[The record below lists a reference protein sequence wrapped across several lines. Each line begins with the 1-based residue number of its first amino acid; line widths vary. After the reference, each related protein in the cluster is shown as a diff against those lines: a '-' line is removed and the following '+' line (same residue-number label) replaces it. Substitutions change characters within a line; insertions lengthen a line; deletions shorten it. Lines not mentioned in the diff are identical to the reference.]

1 MSLGLPQG
9 NKVLVTGGA
18 GFIGSHLCRRLLAEG
33 YEVLCVDNFITGQK
47 RNIKALLD
55 DYRFEFIRHDIN
67 GLCNL
72 FSVNFRGVG
81 HDAGVTG

>member
-1 MSLGLPQG
+1 MRKRIPSTMALTAFEAAARHESFTRAAEELALTQSA
-9 NKVLVTGGA
+9 V
-18 GFIGSHLCRRLLAEG
+18 CRQ
-33 YEVLCVDNFITGQK
+33 I
-47 RNIKALLD
+47 
-55 DYRFEFIRHDIN
+55 

>member
-1 MSLGLPQG
+1 MAHIVILGSG
-9 NKVLVTGGA
+9 
-18 GFIGSHLCRRLLAEG
+18 IG
-33 YEVLCVDNFITGQK
+33 
-47 RNIKALLD
+47 
-55 DYRFEFIRHDIN
+55 

>member
-1 MSLGLPQG
+1 M
-9 NKVLVTGGA
+9 VLVTSVTSSSWMLVIMESLYVMTGKQVYQDMVKFWGKLF
-18 GFIGSHLCRRLLAEG
+18 GI
-33 YEVLCVDNFITGQK
+33 NF
-47 RNIKALLD
+47 
-55 DYRFEFIRHDIN
+55 